1 MGFQDFLRRLR
12 GVDDHRADASEV
24 DGDDGA
30 VFEGEISE
38 GAVGEVSELVDVS

>member
-12 GVDDHRADASEV
+12 RVDDHRADAPEV

-30 VFEGEISE
+30 VFEREVSE
-38 GAVGEVSELVDVS
+38 GAVREVPELVDVS